1 MVCVQL
7 THGHVAH
14 RLKAS
19 QAHPDPVFCSLGLMD
34 GARGA
39 HPEASAEVL
48 PGEVY
53 ELRLA
58 LEKGMQ

>member
-1 MVCVQL
+1 
-7 THGHVAH
+7 
-14 RLKAS
+14 
-19 QAHPDPVFCSLGLMD
+19 MD

-53 ELRLA
+53 ELRVA
-58 LEKGMQ
+58 LEKGMQLTVQNPARLL